1 MTKQYFL
8 ILILLVSFP
17 LCIIGQA
24 SYYYYNGKQTP
35 LTINENKICMSIP
48 KDKGILGLELL
59 KDINHLDSIIDA
71 EFYIYIIQQSDLKWL
86 TASTLWKK
94 AAHSILLSPCYRTK
108 EGKEVFL
115 TPYLSVRLKREQDIH
130 LLSSYAEKYGLRI
143 VCNSPL
149 MPLWYVL
156 SITSETGKN
165 ALDIANTL
173 WESDDFKASSPDLS
187 YGNMAFCSND
197 PVFGEQW
204 GLYNST
210 GSGIDISVCNAW
222 NYSTGKNVKI
232 AIVDSGVDIY
242 TNDLGGNISN
252 LSYDTESD
260 SSPSHVYGD
269 HGTQCA
275 SIAAAKKDNHID
287 IAGIAPDA
295 TIIPIS
301 TIINRNTTYFSYKMA
316 KGINWAYQ
324 HGADIISCSWGF
336 TPEDSAIDEAILNAF
351 RYGRNGRGC
360 IVVFATGNDSI
371 NSISYPANCNDTIL
385 AVGSIN
391 QEGRRAK
398 SNYGAELDLVAPGDS
413 ICTIGQYNRLY
424 KNNGTSWACPHVA
437 GVAALVLQRNPELT
451 VTQVNSIICRN
462 AKKLSG
468 VVFDEA
474 RPDGL
479 WNNEY
484 GYGLVDAYH
493 SVINTPHV
501 VYIQNDTITGTEI
514 VSADSIYVGKDVS
527 ETKEQG
533 DVVLGQ
539 GNITLKANKVIIR
552 NSTKVPLGTKLKI
565 GN

>member
-1 MTKQYFL
+1 
-8 ILILLVSFP
+8 
-17 LCIIGQA
+17 
-24 SYYYYNGKQTP
+24 
-35 LTINENKICMSIP
+35 MSIP
-48 KDKGILGLELL
+48 KDKGIPGLELL

-173 WESDDFKASSPDLS
+173 WESDDFKDSAPDLS

-210 GSGIDISVCNAW
+210 SSGIDISVCNAW

-260 SSPSHVYGD
+260 SSPSHVYCD

-287 IAGIAPDA
+287 IAGVAPDA

-301 TIINRNTTYFSYKMA
+301 TIINRNTTCFSYKMA

-336 TPEDSAIDEAILNAF
+336 TPEDSAIDEAIQNAF